1 MDIREFI
8 NLVAAGNAEYDWL
21 QEIARDLQSAAPT
34 VPAPNRTLRVW
45 TLACDDNRNGT
56 YASVHLTERAA
67 WENLVLLVTSEK
79 DTTIRETAATF
90 IEAEEYGEL
99 HEYLKNEC
107 FDLNDTY
114 NVDYDDLELP
124 GTEGPLATATE
135 SSTGPVQVF
144 NDRELATVLHALRCL
159 QELRQKLCGT
169 PADPGC
175 TFSEHYGCLSKTS
188 TACDHFE
195 DVEPLTVAEIDALC
209 ERLNLGPAET
219 PSPAQTALNAR
230 FDAAYIAAAR
240 EKLSGCLD
248 DECDILDNATVS
260 EGDGGAFVSARVWV
274 SHEDAGRCNGCGALA
289 GQLFEGKCRS
299 CACPP
304 AH

>member
-1 MDIREFI
+1 MDIRDFI
-8 NLVAAGNAEYDWL
+8 NLVAAGNTEYDRL
-21 QEIARDLQSAAPT
+21 QAIARDLQSAT
-34 VPAPNRTLRVW
+34 RTGPAPNRTLRVW

-135 SSTGPVQVF
+135 SSTGPIQVF
-144 NDRELATVLHALRCL
+144 
-159 QELRQKLCGT
+159 
-169 PADPGC
+169 
-175 TFSEHYGCLSKTS
+175 
-188 TACDHFE
+188 
-195 DVEPLTVAEIDALC
+195 
-209 ERLNLGPAET
+209 
-219 PSPAQTALNAR
+219 
-230 FDAAYIAAAR
+230 
-240 EKLSGCLD
+240 
-248 DECDILDNATVS
+248 
-260 EGDGGAFVSARVWV
+260 
-274 SHEDAGRCNGCGALA
+274 
-289 GQLFEGKCRS
+289 
-299 CACPP
+299 
-304 AH
+304 